1 MLVKIIQGPNKGRTF
16 HSYGGKFL
24 PLANGGAGRVSMN
37 VLIQRN
43 STKGV
48 GGYNAD
54 ILIEHLE
61 PRDDEAKALFAKLYA
76 EQEAHHA
83 SNTEAV

>member
-1 MLVKIIQGPNKGRTF
+1 MRVKIIQGPNKGRTF
-16 HSYGGKFL
+16 HCYGGKFL
-24 PLANGGAGRVSMN
+24 PLANSGAGRVSMD

-61 PRDDEAKALFAKLYA
+61 PRDDEAKDLFARLYA
-76 EQEAHHA
+76 EQYAHRH
-83 SNTEAV
+83 NRT

>member
-24 PLANGGAGRVSMN
+24 PLANVGLGRVSMD
-37 VLIQRN
+37 VLIQRS

-48 GGYNAD
+48 GGYTAD
-54 ILIEHLE
+54 INIESLE
-61 PRDDEAKALFAKLYA
+61 PRDDEAKVLFAKLYA
-76 EQEAHHA
+76 EQEAHRA
-83 SNTEAV
+83 NMKETV

>member
-1 MLVKIIQGPNKGRTF
+1 MRVKILRGLNKGRTF
-16 HSYGGKFL
+16 HCYGGKFL
-24 PLANGGAGRVSMN
+24 PLANGGAGRVSMD
-37 VLIQRN
+37 VLIQRS

-61 PRDDEAKALFAKLYA
+61 PRDDKAKDLFALLYA
-76 EQEAHHA
+76 EQDAHRR
-83 SNTEAV
+83 SRT

>member
-1 MLVKIIQGPNKGRTF
+1 MRVKILQGPNRGRTF
-16 HSYGGKFL
+16 HCYGGKFW
-24 PLANGGAGRVSMN
+24 PRANGGAGRVSMD
-37 VLIQRN
+37 VLIQRS

-61 PRDDEAKALFAKLYA
+61 PRDDKAKDLFARLYA
-76 EQEAHHA
+76 EQDAHR
-83 SNTEAV
+83 SNRT